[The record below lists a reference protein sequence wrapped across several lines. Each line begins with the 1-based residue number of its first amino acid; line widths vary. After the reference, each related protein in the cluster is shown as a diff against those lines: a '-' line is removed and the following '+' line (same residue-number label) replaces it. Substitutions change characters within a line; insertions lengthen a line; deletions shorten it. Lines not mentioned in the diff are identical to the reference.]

1 MMGGGGPKRSRKKK
15 KELRRSGTEEGWPI
29 LLPMIPRYRW
39 GRNAFFPSIYS
50 VAMETNVPKISK
62 HPLLPPPIHS
72 RSFGPGPSHWPSSNS
87 IYTGPDE
94 SNVTL
99 RLWMHRKRSPWF
111 EIKVCSFTM
120 GVETRFARGVE
131 VRSLHLYPILRQR
144 TLMPSRTELLMI
156 HESILFGSFAR
167 RVKVAK

>member
-1 MMGGGGPKRSRKKK
+1 
-15 KELRRSGTEEGWPI
+15 
-29 LLPMIPRYRW
+29 
-39 GRNAFFPSIYS
+39 
-50 VAMETNVPKISK
+50 METNVPKISN

-120 GVETRFARGVE
+120 GGRGEESSPLPGSKTKDPDAVTYRAFNDSRIHSVRFLRKESQGRE
-131 VRSLHLYPILRQR
+131 VI
-144 TLMPSRTELLMI
+144 
-156 HESILFGSFAR
+156 G
-167 RVKVAK
+167 K